1 MKETVPHTAFSGKL
15 PQILGVLLLVAIG
28 IKWSIGLPQHMDILF
43 GDEAEYMRNGL
54 DLFRIVRNDWGP
66 AYNIWYKFLSF
77 FFSDTIQLYYANYII
92 GGVAVA
98 VLLFL
103 ALTSIRIHYLTA
115 LYLSFCFFVSGLNIN
130 TWPRI
135 SHFVLILI
143 LTCILFI
150 SKQKSNAKKG
160 LSFSILL
167 YICSYARPDL
177 FIAFLIVL
185 TVSIFFMF
193 QERDKLR
200 QFLPYLLLL
209 IAVVLFFQIIFGFP
223 SPTYKGGLNR
233 LYSAFCQHY
242 TMNYKY
248 RTGAHFDAV
257 TEWIEFCKNKFPD
270 CTTIADVLK
279 KHPNEFATNLFFNI
293 KHYLL
298 LLLTSILSF
307 IFPTGI
313 FTSRK
318 ALLIALALLLSVIG
332 IIAVRKEK
340 RNHFIHL
347 LNEHKL
353 LLFFLFVFGLPS
365 IGMSTIIFP
374 RPHYLLLHSLILVFI
389 LALMLQ
395 SIFHGM
401 RLKYWQSGGMGLL
414 LLLIAPQ
421 SSAYRYMQF
430 GKDMDNLCEQKLIR
444 YLESKKEKQYVV
456 FTNYLNITYILPK
469 NYSEFST
476 EFELKKGMTFSSV
489 LENKHVNIIL
499 VSSNI
504 LENPILK
511 ADSTWNDLIARP
523 EKYSFRTVKYS
534 DICGSYLLIKE

>member
-1 MKETVPHTAFSGKL
+1 MKGTVPHTAFSGKL
-15 PQILGVLLLVAIG
+15 PQILGVLLLLAIG

-54 DLFRIVRNDWGP
+54 DLFHIIRNDWGP

-92 GGVAVA
+92 GGIAVA

-103 ALTSIRIHYLTA
+103 ALTAMRINYQAA
-115 LYLSFCFFVSGLNIN
+115 LYLSFCFFVSSLNIN

-135 SHFVLILI
+135 SHFVLILV

-150 SKQKSNAKKG
+150 RKLKSNAKKG
-160 LSFSILL
+160 ITFSILL

-185 TVSIFFMF
+185 TVSLFFMF
-193 QERDKLR
+193 QEREKLK

-209 IAVVLFFQIIFGFP
+209 IAAVLFFQIIFGFP

-257 TEWIEFCKNKFPD
+257 TEWIEFCKNRFPD

-279 KHPNEFATNLFFNI
+279 KHPDEFATNLFFNI

-298 LLLTSILSF
+298 LLLTTILSF

-332 IIAVRKEK
+332 IIFIRKEK

-374 RPHYLLLHSLILVFI
+374 RPHYLLLHSLLLVFI

-395 SIFHGM
+395 SISHRM
-401 RLKYWQSGGMGLL
+401 RFKYWQSGGIGLL
-414 LLLIAPQ
+414 LLLMAPK

-430 GKDMDNLCEQKLIR
+430 GKDMDNLCEQELIR

-476 EFELKKGMTFSSV
+476 EFELKKDMTFSSV
-489 LENKHVNIIL
+489 MENKHVNIIL

-534 DICGSYLLIKE
+534 DICESYLLIKE